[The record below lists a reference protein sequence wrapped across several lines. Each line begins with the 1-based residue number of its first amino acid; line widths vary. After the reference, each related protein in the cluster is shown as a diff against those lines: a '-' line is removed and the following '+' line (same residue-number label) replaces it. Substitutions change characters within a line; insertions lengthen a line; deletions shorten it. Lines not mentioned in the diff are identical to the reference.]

1 MQPYH
6 SWVDDGTVTPV
17 NGLIFNTADKI
28 ECSPLRIFGEIKKR
42 RLSQELLLFK
52 SLQVKNVNR
61 IVS

>member
-1 MQPYH
+1 M
-6 SWVDDGTVTPV
+6 
-17 NGLIFNTADKI
+17 FNTSDKI

-52 SLQVKNVNR
+52 SFQVKNVNR